1 VAERRALGADDLL
14 GRYLNEIGRHP
25 LLSREDESRLAQ
37 VIESAVQAGSR
48 LEGSEVLDR
57 DERGR
62 LEAAVDAGSEATAT
76 FVRANL
82 RLVVSVAKRYQ
93 SSGVPLLDLI
103 QEGNLGLIHA
113 IEKFEWRKGFKLST
127 YATWWIRQAITRGI
141 ANTGRTIR
149 LPIHASDQLGRVR
162 QVAAN
167 LETQLERP
175 PTHREL
181 ADATGLSTEALMEVF
196 RYGAEPISLDSPL
209 SSEATATVADLITD
223 PSSVSP
229 ADAAAAAMLP
239 DEVAKLLEV
248 LNERDRQVIV
258 LRYGLDQ
265 GVPCTLDEIGRHLG
279 VSRERVRQM
288 EARAMALLRKPAHAV
303 SDTRELLAV

>member
-1 VAERRALGADDLL
+1 MAVAERRALGADDLL

-25 LLSREDESRLAQ
+25 LLNREDESRLAQ
-37 VIESAVQAGSR
+37 VIEAAGAAAAR
-48 LEGSEVLDR
+48 LATTEALGELDAT
-57 DERGR
+57 ERR
-62 LEAAVDAGSEATAT
+62 QLEKAVDAGSEATAT

-103 QEGNLGLIHA
+103 QEGNLGLMHA

-127 YATWWIRQAITRGI
+127 YATWWIPQAITRGI

-162 QVAAN
+162 QAAAS

-175 PTHREL
+175 PTHVEL
-181 ADATGLSTEALMEVF
+181 AAATGLSSEALMEVF
-196 RYGAEPISLDSPL
+196 RFRAELISLDSPL

-229 ADAAAAAMLP
+229 GEAAAAAMLP
-239 DEVAKLLEV
+239 DEVAK
-248 LNERDRQVIV
+248 
-258 LRYGLDQ
+258 
-265 GVPCTLDEIGRHLG
+265 
-279 VSRERVRQM
+279 
-288 EARAMALLRKPAHAV
+288 
-303 SDTRELLAV
+303 

>member
-1 VAERRALGADDLL
+1 LGADDLL
-14 GRYLNEIGRHP
+14 GRYLHEIGRHP
-25 LLSREDESRLAQ
+25 LLNREDESRLAR
-37 VIESAVQAGSR
+37 VIEVAA
-48 LEGSEVLDR
+48 EAAAHMADTEALDET
-57 DERGR
+57 ERR
-62 LEAAVDAGSEATAT
+62 ELEAAVDAGAEATAT

-103 QEGNLGLIHA
+103 QEGNLGLMHA

-162 QVAAN
+162 QVAAM
-167 LETQLERP
+167 LETQLERS
-175 PTHREL
+175 PTHVEL
-181 ADATGLSTEALMEVF
+181 AEATGLTSEALMEVF
-196 RYGAEPISLDSPL
+196 RFGAEPISLDAPL

-229 ADAAAAAMLP
+229 YEAAAAAMLP
-239 DEVAKLLEV
+239 DEVSKLLEV

-288 EARAMALLRKPAHAV
+288 EARAMAILRKPAQGAD
-303 SDTRELLAV
+303 DTRELLAV